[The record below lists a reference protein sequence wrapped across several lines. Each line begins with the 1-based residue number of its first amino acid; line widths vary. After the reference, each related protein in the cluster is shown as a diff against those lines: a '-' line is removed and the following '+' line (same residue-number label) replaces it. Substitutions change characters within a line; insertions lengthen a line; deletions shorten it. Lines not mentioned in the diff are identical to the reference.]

1 MSSESCTERVFDS
14 LESATLI
21 RWGERIDV
29 DLPVNIVVSGSPTV
43 SGRMRNISISGALLA
58 TDARLSP
65 QAGITVV
72 VAESPNGHTPRM
84 ELAARVIRNDEGAI
98 AIEWCDMACQP
109 LVDLLQA
116 ARADAQPPVRN
127 GIAA

>member
-1 MSSESCTERVFDS
+1 MSTESCAGRVFDS
-14 LESATLI
+14 IESHTLI

-29 DLPVNIVVSGSPTV
+29 DLPVTIFAGGPATA
-43 SGRMRNISISGALLA
+43 SGRVRNVSISGALLA
-58 TDARLSP
+58 TDAQLSP
-65 QAGITVV
+65 QSGITVV

-116 ARADAQPPVRN
+116 ARADARPPVRN